1 MVQISE
7 LEVRQNNVDV
17 EGTIIEIGETKTFN
31 KFGRELRVADA
42 VLKDDSGTIKLSLWN
57 EDINKFKVGDKV
69 KITNGYINEFQGEKQ
84 LTAGKFGKMEK
95 IGEGEADS
103 AVGEGQSQL
112 SDETAET
119 MAEDKAEDEAVE
131 EAVEEKAPEGTSEEK
146 VEEASE
152 ELEEAAEEPEEKSE
166 EPEEKPSEEKP
177 EESQEDF

>member
-17 EGTIIEIGETKTFN
+17 EGTIVEIGETKTFN

-57 EDINKFKVGDKV
+57 DDINKFKAGDKV

-95 IGEGEADS
+95 IGESEADS
-103 AVGEGQSQL
+103 AVEEGQASL

-119 MAEDKAEDEAVE
+119 MAEDKAEDASVE
-131 EAVEEKAPEGTSEEK
+131 EAVKEEAPEGTPEEK

-152 ELEEAAEEPEEKSE
+152 ELEEVAEESSSKEKEEN
-166 EPEEKPSEEKP
+166 
-177 EESQEDF
+177 QEDF